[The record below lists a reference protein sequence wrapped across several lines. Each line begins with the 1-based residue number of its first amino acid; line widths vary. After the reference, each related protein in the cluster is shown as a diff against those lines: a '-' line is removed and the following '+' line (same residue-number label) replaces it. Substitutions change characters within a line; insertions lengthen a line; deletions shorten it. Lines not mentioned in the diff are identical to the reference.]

1 MEFANL
7 DISKETKILINENLS
22 SYNRAIWNKYKK
34 LWKDKSISSFCVI
47 KTSIRSL
54 ETGGQLF
61 TIAHI
66 SDLKDL
72 FPTTEY
78 AHFYRYYI
86 NIILQLC
93 WHNINVVKTS
103 LSLLFKFGYF
113 FTFLRGK

>member
-34 LWKDKSISSFCVI
+34 LWKDKSISSFYVI

-93 WHNINVVKTS
+93 
-103 LSLLFKFGYF
+103 LS
-113 FTFLRGK
+113 TT